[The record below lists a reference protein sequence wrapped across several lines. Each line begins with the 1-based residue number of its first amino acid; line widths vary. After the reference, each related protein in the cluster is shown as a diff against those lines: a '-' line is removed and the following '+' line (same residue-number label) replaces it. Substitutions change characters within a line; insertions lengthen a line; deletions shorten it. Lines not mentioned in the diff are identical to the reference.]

1 MAIYFN
7 DCIVCETKNSTQEKN
22 SSDILKAISFRLA
35 EINVINVINV
45 IKEFKTI

>member
-22 SSDILKAISFRLA
+22 SSDILKNYFSQISWGA
-35 EINVINVINV
+35 GINV